1 MCFSLPQKAFLC
13 NVEPPGIFQR
23 TPRVPGSTRDRAG
36 WGAMS
41 AAPGWVLALLGDLG
55 QSLASGFTLLRRE
68 IGDHSVYI
76 SELL

>member
-1 MCFSLPQKAFLC
+1 MWSHLAFFKGH
-13 NVEPPGIFQR
+13 PGCQGVHV
-23 TPRVPGSTRDRAG
+23 TVQGG
-36 WGAMS
+36 GAVS